1 MPVGKVIKNDASF
14 PEPVMDRPVQRP
26 QRPGPGVVSGQEWD
40 AQKAAAEIQVE
51 AKRKADEIIA
61 DAQAK
66 REEIFEKAKKEGRE
80 QGLAEMTEQIT
91 RAKIQAG
98 ELLARSEK
106 DVIALACKLAEK
118 IIGRDIERDP
128 QALVELCATAIE
140 NVRNAKS
147 LVLRMNPKAA
157 AFLRDRKKS
166 LMELIGRSVD
176 LAIKE
181 DPDLATLGCVIQTEF
196 GTIDAQ
202 LDTQLQMLEQVLLDN
217 DTQEGPA

>member
-1 MPVGKVIKNDASF
+1 MAVGKVIKSDGSF
-14 PEPVMDRPVQRP
+14 PEPVMERPVQRP

-66 REEIFEKAKKEGRE
+66 REAIFEDAKKQGRE
-80 QGLAEMTEQIT
+80 QGKAEMTEQIA

-98 ELLARSEK
+98 ELLAQHEQ
-106 DVIALACKLAEK
+106 DVIELACKLAEK
-118 IIGRDIERDP
+118 IIGREVDRDR
-128 QALVELCATAIE
+128 QALIELCATAVE

-147 LVLRMNPKAA
+147 LVLRVNPQNAA
-157 AFLRDRKKS
+157 TLRDRKKD
-166 LMELIGRSVD
+166 LMDLIGRSVD

-181 DPDLATLGCVIQTEF
+181 DPDIGDLGCVIQTEF
-196 GTIDAQ
+196 GTVDAQ
-202 LDTQLQMLEQVLLDN
+202 LTTQLQILRQVLLEAGEKD
-217 DTQEGPA
+217 EHA